1 MRNDEP
7 SRGRPRQGDLV
18 NDLMDL
24 QARLIRE
31 QENVRRLTARALWM
45 EQSLRRNGAHAKDR

>member
-1 MRNDEP
+1 
-7 SRGRPRQGDLV
+7 
-18 NDLMDL
+18 MDL